1 MTQAQLNTSVLL
13 SGCQHVADMDRQ
25 ADFDRRLAA
34 EKAVKLEKHGAAA
47 APIIDAAHTA
57 ARAAF
62 AKGRSPVWV
71 VVDAANAARQA
82 AGMPPMKVSH
92 KGQLADFLGAAGPA
106 AVRDEDMM
114 TLLIMRHEAAG
125 ITTETFPRTVRLGGV
140 DCAASYLHQPGD
152 PRDFPKTAKRQFT
165 GIQTQQEDLVGQRE
179 VGSTSVPD
187 FPPPVCSSPSG

>member
-34 EKAVKLEKHGAAA
+34 EMAVKLEKHGAAA

-82 AGMPPMKVSH
+82 AGEPAMGFAH
-92 KGQLADFLGAAGPA
+92 QGQLADFLGAAGPA
-106 AVRDEDMM
+106 AGRDEDMM
-114 TLLIMRHEAAG
+114 ALLIMCPEAA
-125 ITTETFPRTVRLGGV
+125 EWA
-140 DCAASYLHQPGD
+140 AASKEQSLPALLAEEAATD
-152 PRDFPKTAKRQFT
+152 ARLAIVLAR
-165 GIQTQQEDLVGQRE
+165 IQRMK
-179 VGSTSVPD
+179 
-187 FPPPVCSSPSG
+187 

>member
-1 MTQAQLNTSVLL
+1 MSQAQLNTSVLL

-34 EKAVKLEKHGAAA
+34 EMAVKLEKHGAAA

-82 AGMPPMKVSH
+82 AGEQPMKLSH
-92 KGQLADFLGAAGPA
+92 QGQLADFLGAAGPA

-114 TLLIMRHEAAG
+114 ALLIMCPEAA
-125 ITTETFPRTVRLGGV
+125 EW
-140 DCAASYLHQPGD
+140 AAAPKEQPL
-152 PRDFPKTAKRQFT
+152 PEALAEESIAVTALSIVLAR
-165 GIQTQQEDLVGQRE
+165 IQRMK
-179 VGSTSVPD
+179 
-187 FPPPVCSSPSG
+187 

>member
-82 AGMPPMKVSH
+82 AGEQPMELSH
-92 KGQLADFLGAAGPA
+92 QDQLADFLGAAGPA
-106 AVRDEDMM
+106 ACRDEDMM
-114 TLLIMRHEAAG
+114 ALLVMCPEAAEWAAAPKEQPLPEALAEES
-125 ITTETFPRTVRLGGV
+125 IADARLAIV
-140 DCAASYLHQPGD
+140 LA
-152 PRDFPKTAKRQFT
+152 RIKRMK
-165 GIQTQQEDLVGQRE
+165 
-179 VGSTSVPD
+179 
-187 FPPPVCSSPSG
+187 

>member
-34 EKAVKLEKHGAAA
+34 EMAVKLEKHGAAA

-71 VVDAANAARQA
+71 VVDAANASRQA
-82 AGMPPMKVSH
+82 AGEPAMGLSH
-92 KGQLADFLGAAGPA
+92 QGQLADFLGAAGSA
-106 AVRDEDMM
+106 AGRDEDMM
-114 TLLIMRHEAAG
+114 ALLIMCPEAAHS
-125 ITTETFPRTVRLGGV
+125 
-140 DCAASYLHQPGD
+140 AASKEQPLPALLAEEAAAD
-152 PRDFPKTAKRQFT
+152 ARLATVLAR
-165 GIQTQQEDLVGQRE
+165 IQRMK
-179 VGSTSVPD
+179 
-187 FPPPVCSSPSG
+187 

>member
-62 AKGRSPVWV
+62 AKGRSPHWV

-82 AGMPPMKVSH
+82 AGMPPMKLSH
-92 KGQLADFLGAAGPA
+92 QGQLADFLSTTGPA

-114 TLLIMRHEAAG
+114 TLLIMCHEAA
-125 ITTETFPRTVRLGGV
+125 EWAAAPKEQPLPALLAEESMADARLAIV
-140 DCAASYLHQPGD
+140 LA
-152 PRDFPKTAKRQFT
+152 R
-165 GIQTQQEDLVGQRE
+165 IQRMK
-179 VGSTSVPD
+179 
-187 FPPPVCSSPSG
+187 